1 MPSRVSVV
9 ALCLVVAVSAV
20 SGQSGAPGQG
30 QSSSPDALWRR
41 ALDAWDAG
49 QYPNALKD
57 LQALMRAPAAAQ
69 YLERVA
75 LLTGELFVTTELSND
90 GRNPR
95 ISADGQVATYETGNP
110 QDPVT
115 RIVRLDA
122 TPKQIAEVRATNVV
136 L

>member
-1 MPSRVSVV
+1 MRSRVSIV

-20 SGQSGAPGQG
+20 SGQSGTSGQG

-57 LQALMRAPAAAQ
+57 LQALMRSPAAAQ

-75 LLTGELFVTTELSND
+75 LLTGELFVTTGLSND

-95 ISADGQVATYETGNP
+95 ISADGQVATYETG
-110 QDPVT
+110 DPK
-115 RIVRLDA
+115 D
-122 TPKQIAEVRATNVV
+122 P
-136 L
+136 